1 MRVAPD
7 ARQSA
12 EERTVLVGMTR
23 SALAR
28 AGLAVTPAEAA
39 HPAVVEIAHLA
50 QRVVRAGTPDPERLG
65 RLGRMLDRVRADVTG
80 PSPYA
85 AARSVEPYAAARSVE
100 PAAPAPHL
108 ERSVA
113 RARKSLP
120 ARDDD
125 AGKPRESAVV
135 AWREHD
141 RESLRETVALLTAVW
156 PEAWA
161 ELAEVLLQVALL
173 DGSAIDGFTD
183 FGVHGAVFVHRG
195 RLGPGRDGLPGPV
208 RLAEAL
214 VHEGAH
220 TRCNAASVATAPF
233 LLPAQG
239 EAQLVATPLRIDPRP
254 LTGLFQQVVVLAR
267 SMMLYERVL
276 DSGKQGPA
284 SAAVRL
290 RRDELA
296 RDALAGVR
304 TLMDHCDA
312 LTGHGMSVLEDAA
325 RVAGISV

>member
-12 EERTVLVGMTR
+12 EERTVLVRMTR

-50 QRVVRAGTPDPERLG
+50 QRGVHVGTADPERIG
-65 RLGRMLDRVRADVTG
+65 RLGRMLDWARAGITG
-80 PSPYA
+80 PPPPA
-85 AARSVEPYAAARSVE
+85 ATRPVE

-113 RARKSLP
+113 RARNSLP
-120 ARDDD
+120 ARDDG
-125 AGKPRESAVV
+125 AGKPRESALV

-141 RESLRETVALLTAVW
+141 RERLRETIALLTAAW

-161 ELAEVLLQVALL
+161 ELEEVLFQVALL

-183 FGVHGAVFVHRG
+183 FGVHGAVFIHRD
-195 RLGPGRDGLPGPV
+195 RLGPGPGALPGTV

-220 TRCNAASVATAPF
+220 TRCNAASVAAAPF
-233 LLPAQG
+233 LRPAQG

-267 SMMLYERVL
+267 SVMLYERVL
-276 DSGKQGPA
+276 DSGTEASA

-296 RDALAGVR
+296 ADALAGVR
-304 TLMDHCDA
+304 TLMDHRDA
-312 LTGHGMSVLEDAA
+312 LTDHGVSVLEDAA
-325 RVAGISV
+325 RVAGIRA